1 MLKLLERSVA
11 SVGERMVLLAPPN
24 ATGHEFFR
32 NVEVDHQLRSAFV
45 RQMQRLRGDVYLQ
58 DSAISRQQLISGR
71 HETPEDER
79 SWHLLMLDREHEVTA
94 CIRYLEHDT
103 NASVDSLRAR
113 SCPLAADAGWSHRF
127 YDAVT
132 EELAAARRLGMR
144 FAEIGGWAVAPQH
157 RCTSEGLVLALAA
170 YSLGRISGG
179 AFGLTTA
186 TVRHASS
193 TILRRLGGTPLSSAD
208 GPLPAYFDP
217 HYNCE
222 MELLRFDSRR
232 PATRFASLIESLRVQ
247 LSMVQVVAS
256 QALSAIPVC
265 LDTPTPSAALLS
277 GDQLAAAAA

>member
-1 MLKLLERSVA
+1 MKLLERSVA

-24 ATGHEFFR
+24 AAGHDFFR
-32 NVEVDHQLRSAFV
+32 NVEVDTELRSAFV
-45 RQMQRLRGDVYLQ
+45 RQMQRLRGDIYLQ
-58 DSAISRQQLISGR
+58 DSAISPRQLISGR

-79 SWHLLMLDREHEVTA
+79 SWHLLMLDREHQVTA
-94 CIRYLEHDT
+94 CIRYLEHDSDV
-103 NASVDSLRAR
+103 SVDSLRAR
-113 SCPLAADAGWSHRF
+113 SCPLAADAGWSQRF
-127 YDAVT
+127 FDAVAD
-132 EELAAARRLGMR
+132 ELASARRLGMR

-157 RCTSEGLVLALAA
+157 RCTSEGLLLALAA

-232 PATRFASLIESLRVQ
+232 PATRFASLIESLKGQ

-256 QALSAIPVC
+256 HALSAIPSH
-265 LDTPTPSAALLS
+265 LDAPVSAASLLS
-277 GDQLAAAAA
+277 DDQLVAAAA